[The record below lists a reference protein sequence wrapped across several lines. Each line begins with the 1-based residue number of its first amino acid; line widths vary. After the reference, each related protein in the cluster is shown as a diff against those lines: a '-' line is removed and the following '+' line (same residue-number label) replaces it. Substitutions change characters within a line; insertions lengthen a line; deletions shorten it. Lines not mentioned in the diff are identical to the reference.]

1 MKTPFLFLLSLAFS
15 LCACHPKTDSLFGQ
29 WKADKV
35 NVQFDEQRSTPEV
48 VKQIGEME
56 RQNRFTISKDSILVF
71 NSLEMETTGRISS
84 DKQGRLFLDG
94 APFGQWKDGQI
105 VTTTASPI
113 GDIVVVYKKD

>member
-1 MKTPFLFLLSLAFS
+1 M
-15 LCACHPKTDSLFGQ
+15 H
-29 WKADKV
+29 
-35 NVQFDEQRSTPEV
+35 FDEQRSTPEV

-56 RQNRFTISKDSILVF
+56 KQNRFTISKDSILVF
-71 NSLEMETTGRISS
+71 NGLETETTGRISS

-113 GDIVVVYKKD
+113 GEIIVVYKKD